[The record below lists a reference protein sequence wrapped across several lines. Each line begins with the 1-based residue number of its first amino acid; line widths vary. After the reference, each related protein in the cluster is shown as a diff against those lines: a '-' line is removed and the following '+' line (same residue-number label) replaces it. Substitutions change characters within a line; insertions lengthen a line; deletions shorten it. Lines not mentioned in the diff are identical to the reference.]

1 MSSEMRGAIWPAVS
15 GEMEKD
21 TGMPG
26 AGTCAPVAADAFC
39 VGLIGRWRGWEMTS
53 ATDETRRLAAASSA
67 GRS

>member
-39 VGLIGRWRGWEMTS
+39 AGLIGR
-53 ATDETRRLAAASSA
+53 
-67 GRS
+67 